1 MSNQQ
6 QPKQESE
13 QIVKVLNAL
22 QNAANGMPQQN
33 GRPSESLLPQ
43 ARLRAF
49 SAPKPEPPTPAC
61 EKKTCSSSLTTLLS
75 RLKELIARLFHRK
88 G

>member
-22 QNAANGMPQQN
+22 QSAANGMPPQN
-33 GRPSESLLPQ
+33 GRPSESLTQQ
-43 ARLRAF
+43 ARMRAE
-49 SAPKPEPPTPAC
+49 SAPNPEPPTPAC
-61 EKKTCSSSLTTLLS
+61 EKKNCRSSFTTLLC
-75 RLKELIARLFHRK
+75 RLKELISRLFHRK